1 MKWPDATF
9 PSHWLTVRDY
19 EEAVPRS
26 YTRLGKIRRA
36 INLLKEFGIID
47 WNIYPDTKLVAF
59 DRKPSICQQ
68 LNITK
73 IKSGKRT
80 K

>member
-1 MKWPDATF
+1 MKWPDAIF
-9 PSHWLTVRDY
+9 PSHWLTARDY
-19 EEAVPRS
+19 VEALPRS
-26 YTRLGKIRRA
+26 YTRLGRTRCA

-47 WNIYPDTKLVAF
+47 WNIDPDTKLVAF

-73 IKSGKRT
+73 MKGGKRT